1 MKVSQFWL
9 GRLLACSLI
18 FPLLSPLCR
27 AADRPLPAAP
37 QPALKTIPPQ
47 PSAAGDQT
55 PAQNTTPNAP
65 LPAETQTPS
74 PAQHH
79 RKTHH
84 AAGTAA
90 GPYIK
95 PGGVPASRPAGAAIA
110 PAKQRRIRVIAIR
123 LGLIVGA
130 AIAVG
135 TVAAATLGS
144 PSHP

>member
-1 MKVSQFWL
+1 MNVSQFWL

-18 FPLLSPLCR
+18 FPLVSPLCR
-27 AADRPLPAAP
+27 AADRPLPSAP
-37 QPALKTIPPQ
+37 QPALKTISPQ
-47 PSAAGDQT
+47 PPAAGAQT

-65 LPAETQTPS
+65 LPAATQTLP
-74 PAQHH
+74 PAQH
-79 RKTHH
+79 KDTHH

-95 PGGVPASRPAGAAIA
+95 PGGVPVSRPAGAAIA